1 MSRCGAVVAL
11 MLALWTSAPVQTRQ
25 SSQTTTD
32 ADIYETFRSW
42 ITSKPPVTDY
52 DAALER
58 YKQVLVSQGLSGAEA
73 DRRIKIIVNEGQR
86 LEVDRWNRILT
97 SPSAAFNRRPN
108 EFLVRMTQGRTPGNA
123 LDVGMGQGR
132 NAIFLAQQGWTVT
145 GFDPAD
151 KAVAVAKE
159 EAKRLGVPLT
169 TVVNDDEHFDF
180 GRDQWDL
187 IVLSYVRVRGLAA
200 RLYDSLK
207 PGGIV
212 VVEAFH
218 RDATKDSPIGGA
230 VVFDTNELLKL
241 FERFRVLHYEDADAV
256 GDFGLQKTRVV
267 RLAAQKP

>member
-1 MSRCGAVVAL
+1 MNPCGAIVAL
-11 MLALWTSAPVQTRQ
+11 LIALCAPALAQAPQP
-25 SSQTTTD
+25 SQTTD
-32 ADIYETFRSW
+32 LQVYEAFRTW
-42 ITSKPPVTDY
+42 ITSQPTADSATL
-52 DAALER
+52 DR
-58 YKQVLVSQGLSGAEA
+58 YKQVLAGQGLSRSEV
-73 DRRIKIIVNEGQR
+73 DRRIQIIVNEGQR
-86 LEVDRWNRILT
+86 LEVERWNRILT
-97 SPSAAFNRRPN
+97 SPTAAFNRRPN
-108 EFLVRMTQGRTPGNA
+108 DFLARMAQGRTPGKA

-151 KAVAVAKE
+151 KAVAVATD

-169 TVVNDDEHFDF
+169 ALVVDDEHFDF
-180 GRDQWDL
+180 GRDRWDL

-218 RDATKDSPIGGA
+218 RDATKDAPIGGA

-241 FERFRVLHYEDADAV
+241 FERFRVLQYEDTDAV

-267 RLAAQKP
+267 RLAAQKAKS

>member
-1 MSRCGAVVAL
+1 MKTGGAIIAL
-11 MLALWTSAPVQTRQ
+11 VLALWTSAPAQTPQ
-25 SSQTTTD
+25 SSQPPDTQ
-32 ADIYETFRSW
+32 IYEDFRGW
-42 ITSKPPVTDY
+42 ITSQPAINDY

-58 YKQVLVSQGLSGAEA
+58 YKQVLVSQGLSAAEA
-73 DRRIKIIVNEGQR
+73 DRRIKIVVKEGQR
-86 LEVDRWNRILT
+86 LEVERWNRILT
-97 SPSAAFNRRPN
+97 SASAAFNRRPN
-108 EFLVRMTQGRTPGNA
+108 EFLVRMTQGRTPGKA

-132 NAIFLAQQGWTVT
+132 NAVFLAQQGWTVT

-169 TVVNDDEHFDF
+169 AVIDDDEHFDF
-180 GRDQWDL
+180 GRAQWDL
-187 IVLSYVRVRGLAA
+187 LVLSYVRVRGLAA
-200 RLYDSLK
+200 RVYESLK

-212 VVEAFH
+212 VVEGFH

-230 VVFDTNELLKL
+230 VVFETNELLKL
-241 FERFRVLHYEDADAV
+241 FDRFRVLQYEDTDAV

>member
-1 MSRCGAVVAL
+1 MNACGALVAL
-11 MLALWTSAPVQTRQ
+11 LLALWTPAPAQTPQ
-25 SSQTTTD
+25 SSQTPDTK
-32 ADIYETFRSW
+32 IYEDFRAW
-42 ITSKPPVTDY
+42 ITSQPAITDY

-58 YKQVLVSQGLSGAEA
+58 YKQLLVSQGVSRPEA
-73 DRRIKIIVNEGQR
+73 DRRITIIVNEGQR
-86 LEVDRWNRILT
+86 LEVERWNRILT
-97 SPSAAFNRRPN
+97 SSSAAFNRRPN

-151 KAVAVAKE
+151 KAVAVANDD
-159 EAKRLGVPLT
+159 AKRLGVSLT
-169 TVVNDDEHFDF
+169 TVVIDDEHFDF
-180 GRDQWDL
+180 GRDRWDL
-187 IVLSYVRVRGLAA
+187 IVLSYVRVRGLAQ
-200 RLYDSLK
+200 RIYDALK

-218 RDATKDSPIGGA
+218 LDATKDSPIGGA

-241 FERFRVLHYEDADAV
+241 FERFRVLQYEDTNAV

-267 RLAAQKP
+267 RLAAQKS